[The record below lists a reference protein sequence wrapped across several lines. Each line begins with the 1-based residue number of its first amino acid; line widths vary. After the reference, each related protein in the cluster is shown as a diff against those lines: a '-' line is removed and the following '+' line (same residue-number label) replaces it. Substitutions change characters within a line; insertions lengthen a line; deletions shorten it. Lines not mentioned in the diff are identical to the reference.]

1 MVCWELFLGFVV
13 ALTAVC
19 AQTHP
24 SLEIQPNNGGVNSV
38 QIGASIALTCKP
50 NVDDPKLISQLEW
63 RDPINRRIEN
73 TNRANP
79 IYVQSIGD
87 DPGLVLIFQRITTNH
102 AGNYTCAANYASEEL
117 RATVMVRTYLD
128 ITFVDAP
135 ESQFPRA
142 GRDYL
147 VKCKV
152 QGDPTPIVDWNKDGG
167 SMIVTSDRYVV
178 QNEGLLIKNVKES
191 DDGVYKCTA
200 VVVSTGQIKVK
211 NIKVEVIIPPEIEQ
225 MTKVSVIEGET
236 AWTKCVATGKP
247 PPTYT
252 WIKQG
257 TSQDLSKTDRFDVKK
272 NTGDLIITRVEF
284 NDDDIYKCIAENQAG
299 RVESTVKIDVMVKPK
314 IYELLNVTAPVNSDT
329 KIMCKA
335 KGRPK
340 PNITF
345 RKLSIKEPLR
355 IGQQPHDRRI
365 ILEQQC
371 IDTKGECFGIL
382 DITKLNRSDDGLYE
396 CIAENSAGTSYKNGH
411 ITVEFPPTFERTKAL
426 HKIAWAWNNHPGNLT
441 CIPEAIPNAT
451 IIWKFNNRPITPDML
466 RFKQEGNGPISHL
479 IVNSGTEHTF
489 FTKYECVATN
499 KLGSDSIWVELKEA
513 RVPEVITQ
521 IKAQSITATTI
532 KFDIQPPPYF
542 DTLPIRS
549 FTVRYRGERYMGQN
563 WELSANHTWSYRA
576 PYILEN
582 LIPETTYQFQ
592 FAAKNDVGYGPWR
605 NAPQITMPRRSE
617 PAEPKIHVPSH
628 SIPDD
633 NSSNRQDV
641 IAVSPYADHFELR
654 WQVPNDN
661 GDPID
666 YYLIRYCM
674 VQKVNGEWRD
684 NECSEEIKQSVQ
696 YASYELNKL
705 KPDTVYK
712 IELRAHNTIG
722 SSSPAQIRVKTARGE
737 HREYYSY
744 DTYSSGTVRVASAGL
759 FPLFVSISRILFS

>member
-1 MVCWELFLGFVV
+1 
-13 ALTAVC
+13 
-19 AQTHP
+19 
-24 SLEIQPNNGGVNSV
+24 
-38 QIGASIALTCKP
+38 
-50 NVDDPKLISQLEW
+50 
-63 RDPINRRIEN
+63 
-73 TNRANP
+73 
-79 IYVQSIGD
+79 
-87 DPGLVLIFQRITTNH
+87 
-102 AGNYTCAANYASEEL
+102 
-117 RATVMVRTYLD
+117 
-128 ITFVDAP
+128 
-135 ESQFPRA
+135 
-142 GRDYL
+142 
-147 VKCKV
+147 
-152 QGDPTPIVDWNKDGG
+152 
-167 SMIVTSDRYVV
+167 
-178 QNEGLLIKNVKES
+178 
-191 DDGVYKCTA
+191 
-200 VVVSTGQIKVK
+200 
-211 NIKVEVIIPPEIEQ
+211 

-345 RKLSIKEPLR
+345 RKLSTKEPLR

-563 WELSANHTWSYRA
+563 WELSANHTWSYRKWSA
-576 PYILEN
+576 NSMFLAFDLSTEMFSFICCVQFLEGCDCCFN
-582 LIPETTYQFQ
+582 CLIWDF
-592 FAAKNDVGYGPWR
+592 DL
-605 NAPQITMPRRSE
+605 
-617 PAEPKIHVPSH
+617 
-628 SIPDD
+628 
-633 NSSNRQDV
+633 NSSYPEIYPITFALRDV
-641 IAVSPYADHFELR
+641 CAYKTRLASNKSNNSLDTFIVLSAA
-654 WQVPNDN
+654 QQ
-661 GDPID
+661 
-666 YYLIRYCM
+666 M
-674 VQKVNGEWRD
+674 VILGN
-684 NECSEEIKQSVQ
+684 
-696 YASYELNKL
+696 ASK
-705 KPDTVYK
+705 
-712 IELRAHNTIG
+712 H
-722 SSSPAQIRVKTARGE
+722 
-737 HREYYSY
+737 
-744 DTYSSGTVRVASAGL
+744 
-759 FPLFVSISRILFS
+759 